1 MTMTAP
7 DELDAPL
14 RRPDLARPKLPIWS
28 FIVIAVIAIG
38 ISVALLA
45 IGAIHGYAAF
55 AVIAALLY
63 IVAQTIA
70 SSAVEGWRHGKDRL
84 MTSVLVVSVVLALL
98 PLVAILA
105 YTIAAGLKRF
115 DGDFFTHSMRAVA
128 ETDPNGGAYNA
139 IIGTLEQVGI
149 ATIIA
154 VPFGIMVAIYLVE
167 YSAGRL
173 GRVVSFFVDVMTGLP
188 SIVAGLFIL
197 ALWILALHQSF
208 SGFAGSL
215 ALLIL
220 MLPTVVRSSEE
231 MLKLVPT
238 ALREASFALG
248 VPKWKTVV
256 RIVLPTALPGI
267 VTGVMLAIS
276 RVMGETAPVLLT
288 VFGNPAI
295 NNNPFS
301 GAQAS
306 LPLFVFSEVG
316 ASSDNAINRA
326 WAGALTLI
334 LIVLLLN
341 LVARTVARFARVRG

>member
-1 MTMTAP
+1 MTMTTP
-7 DELDAPL
+7 ELDAPL
-14 RRPDLARPKLPIWS
+14 RGPSLARPKLPVWS
-28 FIVIAVIAIG
+28 FIIIAVVAIG
-38 ISVALLA
+38 ISGALLG
-45 IGAIHGYAAF
+45 IGAVHGYAAF

-63 IVAQTIA
+63 ILGQTIT
-70 SSAVEGWRHGKDRL
+70 SSSVEGWRHGKDRL
-84 MTSVLVVSVVLALL
+84 MTSVLVVSVALALL
-98 PLVAILA
+98 PLLAILI
-105 YTIAAGLKRF
+105 YTIANGLKRF
-115 DGDFFTHSMRAVA
+115 DGEFFGHSMRAVA

-149 ATIIA
+149 ATVIA

-167 YSAGRL
+167 YSSGRL

-188 SIVAGLFIL
+188 SIVAGLFIF
-197 ALWILALHQSF
+197 ALWILAFHQTF

-220 MLPTVVRSSEE
+220 MLPTIVRSTEE

-248 VPKWKTVV
+248 VPKWKTVS

-267 VTGVMLAIS
+267 VTGVMLAVS

-301 GAQAS
+301 GPQAS
-306 LPLFVFSEVG
+306 LPLFVFTEVG
-316 ASSDNAINRA
+316 ASSDNAVNRA

-334 LIVLLLN
+334 LIVLVLN
-341 LVARTVARFARVRG
+341 VLARTIARFTRVRD

>member
-1 MTMTAP
+1 MTLTTP
-7 DELDAPL
+7 ELDAPL
-14 RRPDLARPKLPIWS
+14 RGPSLARPKLPTWS
-28 FIVIAVIAIG
+28 FVVIAVVAIG
-38 ISVALLA
+38 ISVALLG

-55 AVIAALLY
+55 AVIAAVLY
-63 IVAQTIA
+63 IIGQTIA
-70 SSAVEGWRHGKDRL
+70 SSTVEGWRHGKDRL

-98 PLVAILA
+98 PLLAILI
-105 YTIAAGLKRF
+105 YTIANGLKRF
-115 DGDFFTHSMRAVA
+115 DGVFFSHSMRAVA

-167 YSAGRL
+167 YSSGRL

-188 SIVAGLFIL
+188 SIVAGLFIY

-231 MLKLVPT
+231 MLKLVPI

-306 LPLFVFSEVG
+306 LPLFVFTEVG
-316 ASSDNAINRA
+316 ASSDNAVNRA

-334 LIVLLLN
+334 LIVLVLN
-341 LVARTVARFARVRG
+341 IVARTIARFAQVRD

>member
-1 MTMTAP
+1 MTTSSA
-7 DELDAPL
+7 LDAPV
-14 RRPDLARPKLPIWS
+14 RGPSLARARLPLWS
-28 FIVIAVIAIG
+28 FIVIAV
-38 ISVALLA
+38 VALA
-45 IGAIHGYAAF
+45 ITALLLVVGAIHGYAAY
-55 AVIAALLY
+55 AVVAALLY
-63 IVAQTIA
+63 IVAQTIV
-70 SSAVEGWRHGKDRL
+70 STSVEGWRHGKDRL

-98 PLVAILA
+98 PLVAILG
-105 YTIAAGLKRF
+105 YTIANGLKRF
-115 DGDFFTHSMRAVA
+115 DGVFFSHSMRAVA

-154 VPFGIMVAIYLVE
+154 VPFGVLVAVYLVE
-167 YSAGRL
+167 YSAGKL
-173 GRVVSFFVDVMTGLP
+173 GRLVSFFVDVMTGLP

-197 ALWILALHQSF
+197 ALWIIALHQTF

-220 MLPTVVRSSEE
+220 MLPTVIRSTEE
-231 MLKLVPT
+231 MLKLVPV
-238 ALREASFALG
+238 ALREASYALG
-248 VPKWKTVV
+248 VAKWITVV

-267 VTGVMLAIS
+267 VTGSMLAIA

-301 GAQAS
+301 GPQAS
-306 LPLFVFSEVG
+306 LPLFVFTEVG
-316 ASSDNAINRA
+316 ASSDNAVNRA

-334 LIVLLLN
+334 LIVLVLN
-341 LVARTVARFARVRG
+341 LVARTIARFARVRG

>member
-1 MTMTAP
+1 MTTV
-7 DELDAPL
+7 DDVS
-14 RRPDLARPKLPIWS
+14 LARPALARAKLPWWSLVATAVGALVVTTLLYLAASMHGYVS
-28 FIVIAVIAIG
+28 FILVAV
-38 ISVALLA
+38 VVYL
-45 IGAIHGYAAF
+45 
-55 AVIAALLY
+55 
-63 IVAQTIA
+63 VAQTLV
-70 SSAVEGWRHGKDRL
+70 SLGVEGWRHAKNRL
-84 MTSVLVVSVVLALL
+84 MTSLMVAAMVIAVL
-98 PLVAILA
+98 PLVGVLG
-105 YTIAAGLKRF
+105 YTIAQGLNRF
-115 DGDFFTHSMRAVA
+115 DAVFFTHSMRAVA
-128 ETDPNGGAYNA
+128 ESDPNGGAYHA

-149 ATIIA
+149 ATLIS
-154 VPFGIMVAIYLVE
+154 VPFGVMVAVYLVE
-167 YSAGRL
+167 YSSGRL

-188 SIVAGLFIL
+188 SIVAGLFIY
-197 ALWILALHQSF
+197 AVWILALGQSF

-220 MLPTVVRSSEE
+220 MLPTIVRSTEE

-248 VPKWKTVV
+248 VPKWKTVA

-306 LPLFVFSEVG
+306 LPLFVFTEVG
-316 ASSDNAINRA
+316 ASSDNAVNRA

-334 LIVLLLN
+334 LIVLVLN
-341 LVARTVARFARVRG
+341 IVARTVARFTRVSD